1 MDLKLLS
8 KGSVLVL
15 SGSNPPDCPIV
26 LVPAKVVQA
35 LNLNFDDMNGHVQ
48 PRFYIGFTSYHGKPI
63 FYVTFKA

>member
-1 MDLKLLS
+1 MLLI
-8 KGSVLVL
+8 LVWL
-15 SGSNPPDCPIV
+15 YFFVFVFVSGCPTV

>member
-1 MDLKLLS
+1 MNVVNFGLI
-8 KGSVLVL
+8 VCIFFVFV
-15 SGSNPPDCPIV
+15 SGCPTV

-48 PRFYIGFTSYHGKPI
+48 PRFYTGFTSDHGKSV